1 MNTILYISRA
11 SESCDRA
18 AVQSI
23 LQSSRKNNPINGITG
38 LLVHKAPQF
47 LQYLEGPNGAI
58 RELYE
63 KIKSDDRHNSV
74 KIISRGEI
82 DVRIFPNWEMG
93 FANEEN
99 LRPLQWK
106 WELDKL
112 SLFSLSKTTD
122 KMMMDVIK
130 TFVGAEK
137 VNTNI
142 PME

>member
-1 MNTILYISRA
+1 MS
-11 SESCDRA
+11 D
-18 AVQSI
+18 VF
-23 LQSSRKNNPINGITG
+23 ITG
-38 LLVHKAPQF
+38 QIIGSIIGYKLFQ
-47 LQYLEGPNGAI
+47 
-58 RELYE
+58 LYE
-63 KIKSDDRHNSV
+63 KIESDDRHNSV

-93 FANEEN
+93 FANEED

-112 SLFSLSKTTD
+112 SLFSLAKTTD

-142 PME
+142 PMQ